1 MADIIIIGGGPA
13 GVSAALTAKN
23 RGKSVF
29 IISNG
34 AEQSN
39 LWKAQ
44 EITNYPGF
52 ATTSGADILK
62 SFRAQLDAAS
72 IKVLPGRALNS
83 MKIGEKFGV
92 SVGQNFFDGDAII
105 LASGV
110 VQSSAYEGE
119 LEFLGRGVSYCATCD
134 GMLYRG
140 KKVAVIGLSDDA
152 ESEADALR
160 EMGVEVMY
168 FDRAFSRNYK
178 ILGGDRVTAVE
189 AGGREFPVDGVFILR
204 STIAPSSFMN
214 GIELDEWSHIKV
226 DRTMRTSIPGVFA
239 AGDCTGKPYQIAKAV
254 GEGNIAALSACEYL
268 DKK

>member
-34 AEQSN
+34 ASQSN
-39 LWKAQ
+39 LWKAH
-44 EITNYPGF
+44 EITNYPGC
-52 ATTSGADILK
+52 ANMSGADILK
-62 SFRAQLDAAS
+62 SFRDQLDAAN
-72 IKVLPGRALNS
+72 IKVLPGRALNAVQMGS
-83 MKIGEKFGV
+83 KFGV
-92 SVGQNFFDGDAII
+92 SVGQNFFDGDALI

-110 VQSSAYEGE
+110 VQTSAYEGE
-119 LEFLGRGVSYCATCD
+119 LAFLGKGVSYCATCD

-140 KKVAVIGLSDDA
+140 KKVAVIGLNDEA

-160 EMGVEVMY
+160 DMGVEVMY
-168 FDRAFSRNYK
+168 FDKVFAKNYR
-178 ILGGDRVTAVE
+178 IIGEQRVTAVE
-189 AGGREFPVDGVFILR
+189 AEGREFPVDGVFILR
-204 STIAPSSFMN
+204 STIAPSSFLN
-214 GIELDEWSHIKV
+214 GIELDEYSHIKV
-226 DRTMRTSIPGVFA
+226 DRSMKTSIPGVFA

-254 GEGNIAALSACEYL
+254 GEGNVAALSACEYL

>member
-39 LWKAQ
+39 LWKAH
-44 EITNYPGF
+44 EITNYPGCEGM
-52 ATTSGADILK
+52 SGADILK
-62 SFRAQLDAAS
+62 SFRGQLDAAN
-72 IKVLPGRALNS
+72 IKVLPGRALNA

-92 SVGQNFFDGDAII
+92 SVGQNFFDGDTII

-110 VQSSAYEGE
+110 AQTSAYEGE
-119 LEFLGRGVSYCATCD
+119 LEFLGKGVSYCATCD

-140 KKVAVIGLSDDA
+140 KKVAVIGLNDEA

-160 EMGVEVMY
+160 DMGVEVMY
-168 FDRAFSRNYK
+168 FDKVFAKNYR
-178 ILGGDRVTAVE
+178 IIGEQRVTAVE
-189 AGGREFPVDGVFILR
+189 AEGREFPVDGVFILR
-204 STIAPSSFMN
+204 STIAPSSFLN
-214 GIELDEWSHIKV
+214 GIELDEYSHIKV
-226 DRTMRTSIPGVFA
+226 DRSMKTSIPGVFA

-254 GEGNIAALSACEYL
+254 GEGNVAALSACEYL

>member
-34 AEQSN
+34 ASQSN
-39 LWKAQ
+39 LWKAH
-44 EITNYPGF
+44 EITNYPGC
-52 ATTSGADILK
+52 ANMSGADILK
-62 SFRAQLDAAS
+62 SFRDQLDAAN
-72 IKVLPGRALNS
+72 IKVLPGRALNAVQMGS
-83 MKIGEKFGV
+83 KFGV
-92 SVGQNFFDGDAII
+92 SVGQNFFDGDALI

-110 VQSSAYEGE
+110 VQTSAYEGE
-119 LEFLGRGVSYCATCD
+119 LAFLGKGVSYCATCD

-140 KKVAVIGLSDDA
+140 KKVAVIGLNDEA
-152 ESEADALR
+152 EAEADALR

-168 FDRAFSRNYK
+168 FDKVFAKNYK
-178 ILGGDRVTAVE
+178 IIGDQRVTAVE
-189 AGGREFPVDGVFILR
+189 AEGREFPVDGVFILR
-204 STIAPSSFMN
+204 STIAPSSFLN
-214 GIELDEWSHIKV
+214 GIELDGPHIRV
-226 DRTMRTSIPGVFA
+226 DRSMKTSIPGVFA
-239 AGDCTGKPYQIAKAV
+239 AGDCTGRPYQIAKAV

>member
-34 AEQSN
+34 ANQSN
-39 LWKAQ
+39 LWKAH
-44 EITNYPGF
+44 EITNYPGC
-52 ATTSGADILK
+52 AGMSGADILK
-62 SFRAQLDAAS
+62 NFRDQLNAAN
-72 IKVLPGRALNS
+72 IKVLPGRALNAVQ
-83 MKIGEKFGV
+83 MGKKFGV
-92 SVGQNFFDGDAII
+92 SVGQNFFDGDALI

-110 VQSSAYEGE
+110 VQTSAYEGE
-119 LEFLGRGVSYCATCD
+119 LEFLGKGVSYCATCD

-140 KKVAVIGLSDDA
+140 KKVAVIGLNDEA
-152 ESEADALR
+152 EAEADALR

-168 FDRAFSRNYK
+168 FDKAFAKNYK
-178 ILGGDRVTAVE
+178 ILGEQRVTAIE
-189 AGGREFPVDGVFILR
+189 AEGREFPVDGVFILR
-204 STIAPSSFMN
+204 STIAPSSFLTD
-214 GIELDEWSHIKV
+214 IELDGPHIRV
-226 DRTMRTSIPGVFA
+226 DRSMKTSIAGVFA

-254 GEGNIAALSACEYL
+254 GEGNVAALSACEYL